1 MTQIGEC
8 KLCLS
13 KKDLQDSHF
22 LPASINKICRD
33 AATGQNPIA
42 LSVGVAKHTTD
53 QISAYV
59 FCSEC
64 EKLLNG
70 KGEAWTHLNMAR
82 PEGFLI
88 RDALEKVAPAL
99 ATDHFAV
106 YAGAGV
112 RGIDIDQLSYF
123 GMSIFWRAA
132 VLRWPALNEGEP
144 RMNRLWFDKY
154 EEPIRLFLLTGAPVP
169 PAISL
174 LISVW
179 PHKNPLPPIAF
190 HTPVGKR
197 NQGWYSYSFY
207 IPGLD
212 FKLAIGREIPP
223 VLRQMSAFALPERYI
238 YSSVAAATEMMQSF
252 GKVVHKSV
260 AIGKLATEYQ
270 QEMKLC
276 EGSRCQ
282 VTKKNFPFSAKT
294 CLTR

>member
-1 MTQIGEC
+1 MRAPHTQADLRAG
-8 KLCLS
+8 LS
-13 KKDLQDSHF
+13 RSELRFADEPKPLQR
-22 LPASINKICRD
+22 PAAPVP
-33 AATGQNPIA
+33 AA
-42 LSVGVAKHTTD
+42 
-53 QISAYV
+53 
-59 FCSEC
+59 
-64 EKLLNG
+64 
-70 KGEAWTHLNMAR
+70 
-82 PEGFLI
+82 
-88 RDALEKVAPAL
+88 
-99 ATDHFAV
+99 
-106 YAGAGV
+106 
-112 RGIDIDQLSYF
+112 
-123 GMSIFWRAA
+123 
-132 VLRWPALNEGEP
+132 
-144 RMNRLWFDKY
+144 
-154 EEPIRLFLLTGAPVP
+154 GAPVP